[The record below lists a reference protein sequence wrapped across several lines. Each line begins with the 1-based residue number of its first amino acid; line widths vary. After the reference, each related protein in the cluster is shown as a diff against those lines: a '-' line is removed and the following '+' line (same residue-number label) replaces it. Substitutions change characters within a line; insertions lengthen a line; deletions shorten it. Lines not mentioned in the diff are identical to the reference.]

1 MATPSITDVFGPGA
15 TQTIETV
22 TLAKTDFPT
31 LTASAVNN
39 GQELWVGILLRASQ
53 TLNPTKRAA
62 DADVKI
68 EITYTGQTV
77 YPGTTENDRQDSY
90 TIVLHKSVPQ
100 EAVDADDY

>member
-1 MATPSITDVFGPGA
+1 MTVPSLTNVFGSGA
-15 TQTIETV
+15 TQTLETV
-22 TLAKTDFPT
+22 TLAKADMPT
-31 LTASAVNN
+31 LTASATNN
-39 GQELWVGILLRASQ
+39 GQEIWVGILLRAIQ

-77 YPGTTENDRQDSY
+77 YPGATENDRQDSY
-90 TIVLHKSVPQ
+90 TVVLHKSVPQ